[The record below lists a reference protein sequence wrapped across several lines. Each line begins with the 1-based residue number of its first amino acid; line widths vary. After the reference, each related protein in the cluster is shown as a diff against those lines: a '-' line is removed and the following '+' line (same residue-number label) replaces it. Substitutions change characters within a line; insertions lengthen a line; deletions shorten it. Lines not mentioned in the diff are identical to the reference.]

1 MIIHQNPLF
10 EGTTDPE
17 TSSFCAE
24 LAMKTVEAI
33 STFTKLF
40 PSRPSAY
47 FNTASLVECI
57 YQLMPFLRDQA
68 KREGDRAALSSFRE
82 ARSLLSD
89 LSRLT
94 EGAKRALSA
103 LEYVDIEDEDASASE
118 TIELGS
124 ESCAM
129 TQNELQP
136 QHQTYDANYLSL
148 PDTSEYLSHH
158 MRMES
163 LNMWPR
169 FSLDKNTMSKQVSSM
184 NNSKLPLSPL
194 SDLDFFSIRDFAP
207 TYAAHSGD
215 LSYQSGNDFSFIPD
229 AL

>member
-10 EGTTDPE
+10 EGTTALE
-17 TSSFCAE
+17 TKKFCAE
-24 LAMKTVEAI
+24 LAIKTVEAI

-57 YQLMPFLRDQA
+57 YQLMPFLRHQLN
-68 KREGDRAALSSFRE
+68 REGDKAALNSFRE

-103 LEYVDIEDEDASASE
+103 LESVDIEDEDAIASDTIGLRSE
-118 TIELGS
+118 T
-124 ESCAM
+124 CAM
-129 TQNELQP
+129 IQNELQP
-136 QHQTYDANYLSL
+136 QYQTYDANYLSL
-148 PDTSEYLSHH
+148 PDASEYRSHH

-163 LNMWPR
+163 LNMWSQ
-169 FSLDKNTMSKQVSSM
+169 FSLDGNTMPREVSSM
-184 NNSKLPLSPL
+184 NGSGLPLSPL
-194 SDLDFFSIRDFAP
+194 SNLDFFSIRDFAP

-215 LSYQSGNDFSFIPD
+215 LSY
-229 AL
+229 